1 MAKKISYSFE
11 FFPPNTPEG
20 IKNLKDTRQ
29 QLSAFKPEF
38 YSVTFGAGG
47 STRDLTLETVLEIK
61 QEGLNAVP
69 HISCISSTKAEI
81 KTLLDIY
88 QQHNIKHLIALR
100 GDIPSGSA
108 VSGEFKHANELV
120 SFIRQETND
129 YFHIE
134 VGAYPEYHPEVIS
147 SQIEIQNFKNKV
159 DAGAN
164 SAITQFFFNADAYFR
179 FMDECLIAD
188 INIPIVPGVMPI
200 YNIKQLAR
208 FASNCGAEIPRWL
221 RIKLESYGDDLPSL
235 RSYGVDVISE
245 LCETLIEWD
254 VPSLHF
260 YTLNQAGIIT
270 RIIQNIEGT

>member
-1 MAKKISYSFE
+1 MPRKISYSFE
-11 FFPPNTPEG
+11 FFPPSSPEG
-20 IKNLKDTRQ
+20 VKNSKDTRQ

-61 QEGLNAVP
+61 QEGFNAVP
-69 HISCISSTKAEI
+69 HISGISSTKEEI
-81 KTLLDIY
+81 KTLLDLY
-88 QQHNIKHLIALR
+88 QQHDIKHLVVLR
-100 GDIPSGSA
+100 GDVPHGA
-108 VSGEFKHANELV
+108 VSRGEFKHANELV

-134 VGAYPEYHPEVIS
+134 VGAYPEYHPEAVS
-147 SQIEIQNFKNKV
+147 SQTDIQNFKNKV

-235 RSYGVDVISE
+235 RSYGVDVVSE

-270 RIIQNIEGT
+270 RIIKNIEGT

>member
-11 FFPPNTPEG
+11 FFPPSSPEG
-20 IKNLKDTRQ
+20 IKNSKDTRQ

-61 QEGLNAVP
+61 QEGFNAVP
-69 HISCISSTKAEI
+69 HISGISSTKAEI
-81 KTLLDIY
+81 KTLLDLY
-88 QQHNIKHLIALR
+88 QQHDIKHLVVLR
-100 GDIPSGSA
+100 GDVPHGA
-108 VSGEFKHANELV
+108 VSRGEFKHANELV

-134 VGAYPEYHPEVIS
+134 VGAYPEYHPEAVS
-147 SQIEIQNFKNKV
+147 SQTDIQNFKNKV

-235 RSYGVDVISE
+235 RSYGVDVVSE

-270 RIIQNIEGT
+270 RIIKNIEGT

>member
-1 MAKKISYSFE
+1 MPRKISYSFE
-11 FFPPNTPEG
+11 FFPPSSPEG
-20 IKNLKDTRQ
+20 IKNSKDTRQ

-61 QEGLNAVP
+61 QEGFNAVP
-69 HISCISSTKAEI
+69 HISGISSTKEEI
-81 KTLLDIY
+81 KTLLDLY
-88 QQHNIKHLIALR
+88 QQHDIKHLVVLR
-100 GDIPSGSA
+100 GDVPHGA
-108 VSGEFKHANELV
+108 VSRGEFKHANELV

-134 VGAYPEYHPEVIS
+134 VGAYPEYHPEAVS
-147 SQIEIQNFKNKV
+147 SQTDIQNFKNKV

-235 RSYGVDVISE
+235 RSYGVDVVSE

-270 RIIQNIEGT
+270 RIIKNIEGT

>member
-1 MAKKISYSFE
+1 MPRKISYSFE
-11 FFPPNTPEG
+11 FFPPSSPEG
-20 IKNLKDTRQ
+20 VKNSKDTRQ

-61 QEGLNAVP
+61 QEGFNAVP
-69 HISCISSTKAEI
+69 HISGISSTKAEI
-81 KTLLDIY
+81 KTLLDLY
-88 QQHNIKHLIALR
+88 QQHDIKHLVVLR
-100 GDIPSGSA
+100 GDVPHGA
-108 VSGEFKHANELV
+108 VSRGEFKHANELV

-134 VGAYPEYHPEVIS
+134 VGAYPEYHPEAVS
-147 SQIEIQNFKNKV
+147 SQTDIQNFKNKV

-235 RSYGVDVISE
+235 RSYGVDVVSE

-270 RIIQNIEGT
+270 RIIKNIEGT

>member
-1 MAKKISYSFE
+1 MPRKISYSFE
-11 FFPPNTPEG
+11 FFPPSSPEG
-20 IKNLKDTRQ
+20 IKNSKDTRQ

-61 QEGLNAVP
+61 QEGFNAVP
-69 HISCISSTKAEI
+69 HISGISSTKAEI
-81 KTLLDIY
+81 KTLLDLY
-88 QQHNIKHLIALR
+88 QQHDIKHLVVLR
-100 GDIPSGSA
+100 GDVPHGA
-108 VSGEFKHANELV
+108 VSRGEFKHANELV

-134 VGAYPEYHPEVIS
+134 VGAYPEYHPEAVS
-147 SQIEIQNFKNKV
+147 SQTDIQNFKNKV

-221 RIKLESYGDDLPSL
+221 RIKLESFGDDLPSL
-235 RSYGVDVISE
+235 RSYGVDVVSE

>member
-1 MAKKISYSFE
+1 MPRNISYSFE
-11 FFPPNTPEG
+11 FFPPSSPEG
-20 IKNLKDTRQ
+20 VKNSKDTRQ

-61 QEGLNAVP
+61 QEGFNAVP
-69 HISCISSTKAEI
+69 HISGISSTKVEI
-81 KTLLDIY
+81 KTLLDLY
-88 QQHNIKHLIALR
+88 QQHNIKHLVVLR
-100 GDIPSGSA
+100 GDVPHGA
-108 VSGEFKHANELV
+108 VSRGEFKHANELV

-134 VGAYPEYHPEVIS
+134 VGAYPEYHPEAVS
-147 SQIEIQNFKNKV
+147 SQTDIQNFKNKV

-235 RSYGVDVISE
+235 RSYGVDVVSE

>member
-1 MAKKISYSFE
+1 MPRKVSYSFE
-11 FFPPNTPEG
+11 FFPPSSPEG
-20 IKNLKDTRQ
+20 IKNSKDTRQ
-29 QLSAFKPEF
+29 QLSVFKPEF

-61 QEGLNAVP
+61 QEGFNAVP
-69 HISCISSTKAEI
+69 HISGISSTKAEI
-81 KTLLDIY
+81 KTLLDLY
-88 QQHNIKHLIALR
+88 QQHDIKHLVVLR
-100 GDIPSGSA
+100 GDVPHGA
-108 VSGEFKHANELV
+108 VSRGEFKHANELV

-134 VGAYPEYHPEVIS
+134 VGAYPEYHPEAVS
-147 SQIEIQNFKNKV
+147 SQTDIQNFKNKV

-235 RSYGVDVISE
+235 RSYGVDVVSE

-270 RIIQNIEGT
+270 RIIKNIEGT

>member
-1 MAKKISYSFE
+1 MPRKISYSFE
-11 FFPPNTPEG
+11 FFPPSSPEG
-20 IKNLKDTRQ
+20 IKNSKDTRQ

-61 QEGLNAVP
+61 QEGFNAVP
-69 HISCISSTKAEI
+69 HISGISSTKAEI
-81 KTLLDIY
+81 KTLLDLY
-88 QQHNIKHLIALR
+88 QQHNIKHLVVLR
-100 GDIPSGSA
+100 GDVPHGA
-108 VSGEFKHANELV
+108 VSRGEFKHANELV

-134 VGAYPEYHPEVIS
+134 VGAYPEYHPEAVS
-147 SQIEIQNFKNKV
+147 SQTDIQNFKNKV
-159 DAGAN
+159 NAGAN

-208 FASNCGAEIPRWL
+208 FATNCGAEIPRWL
-221 RIKLESYGDDLPSL
+221 RIKLESYEDDLPSL
-235 RSYGVDVISE
+235 RSYGVDVVSE

>member
-1 MAKKISYSFE
+1 MPKKISYSFE
-11 FFPPNTPEG
+11 FFPPSSPEG
-20 IKNLKDTRQ
+20 IKNSKDTRQ
-29 QLSAFKPEF
+29 QLSVFKPDF

-61 QEGLNAVP
+61 QEGFNAVP
-69 HISCISSTKAEI
+69 HISGISSTKAEI
-81 KTLLDIY
+81 KTLLDLY
-88 QQHNIKHLIALR
+88 QQHNIKHLVVLR
-100 GDIPSGSA
+100 GDVPHGA
-108 VSGEFKHANELV
+108 VSRGEFKHANELV

-134 VGAYPEYHPEVIS
+134 VGAYPEYHPEAVS
-147 SQIEIQNFKNKV
+147 SQMDIQNFKNKV

>member
-1 MAKKISYSFE
+1 MPRKISYSFE
-11 FFPPNTPEG
+11 FFPPSSPEG
-20 IKNLKDTRQ
+20 IKNSKDTRQ

-61 QEGLNAVP
+61 QEGFNAVP
-69 HISCISSTKAEI
+69 HISGISSTKAEI
-81 KTLLDIY
+81 KTLLDLY
-88 QQHNIKHLIALR
+88 QQHDIKHLVVLR
-100 GDIPSGSA
+100 GDVPHGA
-108 VSGEFKHANELV
+108 VSRGEFKHANELV

-134 VGAYPEYHPEVIS
+134 VGAYPEYHPEAVS
-147 SQIEIQNFKNKV
+147 SQMDIQNFKNKV

-208 FASNCGAEIPRWL
+208 FATNCGAEIPRWL

-235 RSYGVDVISE
+235 RSYGVDVVSE

-270 RIIQNIEGT
+270 RIIKNIEGT

>member
-1 MAKKISYSFE
+1 MPKKISYSFE
-11 FFPPNTPEG
+11 FFPPSSPEG
-20 IKNLKDTRQ
+20 IKNSKDTRQ
-29 QLSAFKPEF
+29 QLSVFKPEF

-61 QEGLNAVP
+61 QEGFNAVP
-69 HISCISSTKAEI
+69 HISGISSTKAEI
-81 KTLLDIY
+81 KTLLDLY
-88 QQHNIKHLIALR
+88 QQHNIKHLVVLR
-100 GDIPSGSA
+100 GDVPHGA
-108 VSGEFKHANELV
+108 VSRGEFKHANELV

-134 VGAYPEYHPEVIS
+134 VGAYPEYHPEAVS
-147 SQIEIQNFKNKV
+147 SQMDIQNFKNKV

-270 RIIQNIEGT
+270 RIIQNIEST

>member
-1 MAKKISYSFE
+1 MPKKISYSFE
-11 FFPPNTPEG
+11 FFPPSSPEG
-20 IKNLKDTRQ
+20 IKNSKDTRQ

-61 QEGLNAVP
+61 QEGFNAVP
-69 HISCISSTKAEI
+69 HISGISSTKAEI

-159 DAGAN
+159 NAGAN

-235 RSYGVDVISE
+235 RSYGVDVVSE
-245 LCETLIEWD
+245 LCETLIAWD

-270 RIIQNIEGT
+270 RIIQNIESS

>member
-1 MAKKISYSFE
+1 MPKKISYSFE
-11 FFPPNTPEG
+11 FFPPSSPEG
-20 IKNLKDTRQ
+20 IKNSKDTRQ

-61 QEGLNAVP
+61 QEGFNAVP
-69 HISCISSTKAEI
+69 HISGISSTKAEI
-81 KTLLDIY
+81 KTLLDLY
-88 QQHNIKHLIALR
+88 QQHNIKHLVVLR
-100 GDIPSGSA
+100 GDVPHGA
-108 VSGEFKHANELV
+108 VSRGEFKHANELV

-134 VGAYPEYHPEVIS
+134 VGAYPEYHPEAVS
-147 SQIEIQNFKNKV
+147 SQTDIQNFKNKV

-208 FASNCGAEIPRWL
+208 FATNCGAEIPRWL

-235 RSYGVDVISE
+235 RSYGVDVVSE

>member
-20 IKNLKDTRQ
+20 IKNLADTHR
-29 QLSAFKPEF
+29 QLSVFSPAF

-47 STRDLTLETVLEIK
+47 HTRDGTLEAVLRIK
-61 QEGLNAVP
+61 EEGFNAVP
-69 HISCISSTKAEI
+69 HISGISSTKAEI

-88 QQHNIKHLIALR
+88 QQHDINHLVTLR
-100 GDIPSGSA
+100 GDVPVGQIA
-108 VSGEFKHANELV
+108 RGEFKYASELV
-120 SFIRQETND
+120 SFVRQETKD
-129 YFHIE
+129 YFHID
-134 VGAYPEYHPEVIS
+134 VAAYPEYHPEAAS
-147 SQIEIQNFKNKV
+147 AQIDIKNFKKKV

-179 FMDECLIAD
+179 FMDECLLAD
-188 INIPIVPGVMPI
+188 IDVPIIPGIMPI

-221 RIKLESYGDDLPSL
+221 RMKLEDYGDDLPSL
-235 RSYGVDVISE
+235 RSFGVDVISE
-245 LCETLIEWD
+245 LCETLIAWD

-260 YTLNQAGIIT
+260 YTINQAGIIS
-270 RIIQNIEGT
+270 RIIKNLESD

>member
-1 MAKKISYSFE
+1 MPRKVSYSFE
-11 FFPPNTPEG
+11 FFPPSSPEG
-20 IKNLKDTRQ
+20 IKNSKDTRQ

-61 QEGLNAVP
+61 QEGFNAVP
-69 HISCISSTKAEI
+69 HISGISSTKAEI
-81 KTLLDIY
+81 KTLLDLY
-88 QQHNIKHLIALR
+88 QQHNIKHLVVLR
-100 GDIPSGSA
+100 GDLPHGAAPI
-108 VSGEFKHANELV
+108 GEFKYAHELV

-134 VGAYPEYHPEVIS
+134 VGAYPEYHPEAVS
-147 SQIEIQNFKNKV
+147 SQTDIQNFKNKV

-235 RSYGVDVISE
+235 RSYGVDVVSE

-270 RIIQNIEGT
+270 RIIKNIEGT

>member
-1 MAKKISYSFE
+1 MPKKISYSFE
-11 FFPPNTPEG
+11 FFPPSSPEG
-20 IKNLKDTRQ
+20 IKNSKDARQ

-61 QEGLNAVP
+61 QEGFNAVP
-69 HISCISSTKAEI
+69 HISGISSTKAEI
-81 KTLLDIY
+81 KTLLDLY
-88 QQHNIKHLIALR
+88 QQHNIKHLVVLR
-100 GDIPSGSA
+100 GDVPHGA
-108 VSGEFKHANELV
+108 VSRGEFKHANELV

-134 VGAYPEYHPEVIS
+134 VGAYPEYHPEAVS
-147 SQIEIQNFKNKV
+147 SQTDIQNFKNKV

-235 RSYGVDVISE
+235 RSYGVDVVSE

>member
-1 MAKKISYSFE
+1 MPRKISYSFE
-11 FFPPNTPEG
+11 FFPPSSPEG
-20 IKNLKDTRQ
+20 IKNSKDTRQ

-61 QEGLNAVP
+61 QEGFSAVP
-69 HISCISSTKAEI
+69 HISGISSTKAEI
-81 KTLLDIY
+81 KTLLDLY
-88 QQHNIKHLIALR
+88 QQHDIKHLVVLR
-100 GDIPSGSA
+100 GDVPHGA
-108 VSGEFKHANELV
+108 VSRGEFKHANELV

-134 VGAYPEYHPEVIS
+134 VGAYPEYHPEAVS
-147 SQIEIQNFKNKV
+147 SQTDIQNFKNKV

-235 RSYGVDVISE
+235 RSYGVDVVSE

-270 RIIQNIEGT
+270 RIIKNIEGT

>member
-1 MAKKISYSFE
+1 MPRKISYSFE
-11 FFPPNTPEG
+11 FFPPSSPEG
-20 IKNLKDTRQ
+20 VKNSKDTRQ

-61 QEGLNAVP
+61 QEGFSAVP
-69 HISCISSTKAEI
+69 HISGISSTKAEI
-81 KTLLDIY
+81 KTLLDLY
-88 QQHNIKHLIALR
+88 QQHDIKHLVVLR
-100 GDIPSGSA
+100 GDVPHGA
-108 VSGEFKHANELV
+108 VSRGEFKHANELV

-134 VGAYPEYHPEVIS
+134 VGAYPEYHPEAVS
-147 SQIEIQNFKNKV
+147 SQTDIQNFKNKV

-235 RSYGVDVISE
+235 RSYGVDVVSE

-270 RIIQNIEGT
+270 RIIKNIEGT

>member
-1 MAKKISYSFE
+1 MPRKISYSFE
-11 FFPPNTPEG
+11 FFPPSSPEG
-20 IKNLKDTRQ
+20 IKNSKDTRQ

-61 QEGLNAVP
+61 QEGFNAVP
-69 HISCISSTKAEI
+69 HISGISSTKAEI
-81 KTLLDIY
+81 KTLLDLY
-88 QQHNIKHLIALR
+88 QQHNIKHLVVLR
-100 GDIPSGSA
+100 GDVPHGA
-108 VSGEFKHANELV
+108 VSRGEFKHANELV

-134 VGAYPEYHPEVIS
+134 VGAYPEYHPEAVS
-147 SQIEIQNFKNKV
+147 SQTDIQNFKNKV

-235 RSYGVDVISE
+235 RSYGVDVVSE

>member
-1 MAKKISYSFE
+1 MSKKISYSFE
-11 FFPPNTPEG
+11 FFPPSSPEG
-20 IKNLKDTRQ
+20 IKNSKDTRQ
-29 QLSAFKPEF
+29 QLSVFKPDF

-61 QEGLNAVP
+61 QEGFNAVP
-69 HISCISSTKAEI
+69 HISGISSTKAEI
-81 KTLLDIY
+81 KTLLDLY
-88 QQHNIKHLIALR
+88 QQHNIKHLVVLR
-100 GDIPSGSA
+100 GDVPHGA
-108 VSGEFKHANELV
+108 VSRGEFKHANELV

-134 VGAYPEYHPEVIS
+134 VGAYPEYHPEAVS
-147 SQIEIQNFKNKV
+147 SQMDIQNFKNKV

-270 RIIQNIEGT
+270 RIIQNIEST

>member
-1 MAKKISYSFE
+1 MPRKVSYSFE
-11 FFPPNTPEG
+11 FFPPSSPEG
-20 IKNLKDTRQ
+20 IKNSKDTRQ

-61 QEGLNAVP
+61 QEGFNAVP
-69 HISCISSTKAEI
+69 HISGISSTKAEI
-81 KTLLDIY
+81 KTLLDLY
-88 QQHNIKHLIALR
+88 QQHDIKHLVVLR
-100 GDIPSGSA
+100 GDVPHGA
-108 VSGEFKHANELV
+108 VSRGEFKHANELV

-134 VGAYPEYHPEVIS
+134 VGAYPEYHPEAVS
-147 SQIEIQNFKNKV
+147 SQTDIQNFKNKV

-235 RSYGVDVISE
+235 RSYGVDVVSE

-254 VPSLHF
+254 VPSLNF

-270 RIIQNIEGT
+270 RIIKNIEGT

>member
-1 MAKKISYSFE
+1 MPRKVSYSFE
-11 FFPPNTPEG
+11 FFPPSSPEG
-20 IKNLKDTRQ
+20 IKNSKDTRQ

-61 QEGLNAVP
+61 QEGFNAVP
-69 HISCISSTKAEI
+69 HISGISSTKEEI
-81 KTLLDIY
+81 KTLLDLY
-88 QQHNIKHLIALR
+88 QQHNIKHLVVLR
-100 GDIPSGSA
+100 GDVPHGA
-108 VSGEFKHANELV
+108 VSRGEFKHANELV

-134 VGAYPEYHPEVIS
+134 VGAYPEYHPEAVS
-147 SQIEIQNFKNKV
+147 SQTDIQNFKNKV

-235 RSYGVDVISE
+235 RSYGVDVVSE

-270 RIIQNIEGT
+270 RIIKNIEGT

>member
-1 MAKKISYSFE
+1 MPKKISYSFE
-11 FFPPNTPEG
+11 FFPPSSPEG
-20 IKNLKDTRQ
+20 IKNSKDTRQ
-29 QLSAFKPEF
+29 QLSVFKPEF

-61 QEGLNAVP
+61 QEGFDAVP
-69 HISCISSTKAEI
+69 HISGISSTKAEI
-81 KTLLDIY
+81 KTLLDLY
-88 QQHNIKHLIALR
+88 QQHNIKHLVVLR
-100 GDIPSGSA
+100 GDVPHGA
-108 VSGEFKHANELV
+108 VSRGEFKHANELV

-134 VGAYPEYHPEVIS
+134 VGAYPEYHPEAVS
-147 SQIEIQNFKNKV
+147 SQMDIQNFKNKV

-270 RIIQNIEGT
+270 RIIQNIEST

>member
-1 MAKKISYSFE
+1 MPRKVSYSFE
-11 FFPPNTPEG
+11 FFPPSSPEG
-20 IKNLKDTRQ
+20 IKNSKDTRQ

-61 QEGLNAVP
+61 QEGFNAVP
-69 HISCISSTKAEI
+69 HISGISSTKAEI
-81 KTLLDIY
+81 KTLLDLY
-88 QQHNIKHLIALR
+88 QQHDIKHLVVLR
-100 GDIPSGSA
+100 GDVPHGA
-108 VSGEFKHANELV
+108 VSRGEFKHANELV

-134 VGAYPEYHPEVIS
+134 VGAYPEYHPEAVS
-147 SQIEIQNFKNKV
+147 SQMDIQNFKNKV

-235 RSYGVDVISE
+235 RSYGVDVVSE

-270 RIIQNIEGT
+270 RIIKNIEGT

>member
-1 MAKKISYSFE
+1 MPRKVSYSFE
-11 FFPPNTPEG
+11 FFPPSSPEG
-20 IKNLKDTRQ
+20 IKNSKDTRQ

-61 QEGLNAVP
+61 QEGFNAVP
-69 HISCISSTKAEI
+69 HISGISSTKAEI
-81 KTLLDIY
+81 KTLLDLY
-88 QQHNIKHLIALR
+88 QQHNIKHLVVLR
-100 GDIPSGSA
+100 GDVPHGA
-108 VSGEFKHANELV
+108 VSRGEFKHANELV

-134 VGAYPEYHPEVIS
+134 VGAYPEYHPEAVS
-147 SQIEIQNFKNKV
+147 SQTDIQNFKNKV

-208 FASNCGAEIPRWL
+208 FASNCGAEIPRCL

-235 RSYGVDVISE
+235 RSYGVDVVSE

-270 RIIQNIEGT
+270 RIIKNIEGT

>member
-1 MAKKISYSFE
+1 MPRKVSYSFE
-11 FFPPNTPEG
+11 FFPPSSPEG
-20 IKNLKDTRQ
+20 VKNSKDTRQ

-61 QEGLNAVP
+61 QEGFNAVP
-69 HISCISSTKAEI
+69 HISGISSTKAEI
-81 KTLLDIY
+81 KTLLDLY
-88 QQHNIKHLIALR
+88 QQHNIKHLVVLR
-100 GDIPSGSA
+100 GDVPHGA
-108 VSGEFKHANELV
+108 VSRGEFKHANELV

-134 VGAYPEYHPEVIS
+134 VGAYPEYHPEAVS
-147 SQIEIQNFKNKV
+147 SQTDIQNFKNKV

-235 RSYGVDVISE
+235 RSYGVDVVSE

>member
-47 STRDLTLETVLEIK
+47 STRDRTLETVLEIK

-235 RSYGVDVISE
+235 RSYGVDVVSE
-245 LCETLIEWD
+245 LCETLIAWD

-270 RIIQNIEGT
+270 RIIQNIESS

>member
-1 MAKKISYSFE
+1 MPRKISYSFE
-11 FFPPNTPEG
+11 FFPPSSPEG
-20 IKNLKDTRQ
+20 IKNSKDTRQ

-61 QEGLNAVP
+61 QEGFNAVP
-69 HISCISSTKAEI
+69 HISGISSTKVEI
-81 KTLLDIY
+81 KTLLDLY
-88 QQHNIKHLIALR
+88 QQHDIKHLVVLR
-100 GDIPSGSA
+100 GDVPHGA
-108 VSGEFKHANELV
+108 VSRGEFKHANELV

-134 VGAYPEYHPEVIS
+134 VGAYPEYHPEAVS
-147 SQIEIQNFKNKV
+147 SQTDIQNFKNKV

-235 RSYGVDVISE
+235 RSYGVDVVSE

-270 RIIQNIEGT
+270 RIIKNIEGT

>member
-1 MAKKISYSFE
+1 MPRKISYSFE
-11 FFPPNTPEG
+11 FFPPSSPEG
-20 IKNLKDTRQ
+20 IKNSKDTRQ

-61 QEGLNAVP
+61 QEGFNAVP
-69 HISCISSTKAEI
+69 HISGISSTKAEI
-81 KTLLDIY
+81 KTLLDLY
-88 QQHNIKHLIALR
+88 QQHDIKHLVVLR
-100 GDIPSGSA
+100 GDVPHGA
-108 VSGEFKHANELV
+108 VSRGEFKHANELV

-134 VGAYPEYHPEVIS
+134 VGAYPEYHPEAVS
-147 SQIEIQNFKNKV
+147 SQTDIQNFKNKV

-235 RSYGVDVISE
+235 RSYGVDVVSE

-270 RIIQNIEGT
+270 RIIKNIEGN

>member
-1 MAKKISYSFE
+1 MPRKISYSFE
-11 FFPPNTPEG
+11 FFPPSSPEG
-20 IKNLKDTRQ
+20 IKNSKDTRQ

-61 QEGLNAVP
+61 QEGFNAVP
-69 HISCISSTKAEI
+69 HISGISSTKAEI
-81 KTLLDIY
+81 KTLLDLY
-88 QQHNIKHLIALR
+88 QQHDIKHLVVLR
-100 GDIPSGSA
+100 GDVPHGA
-108 VSGEFKHANELV
+108 VSRGEFKHANELV

-134 VGAYPEYHPEVIS
+134 VGAYPEYHPEAVS
-147 SQIEIQNFKNKV
+147 SQTDIQNFKNKV

-235 RSYGVDVISE
+235 RSYGVDVVSE

>member
-1 MAKKISYSFE
+1 MPKKISYSFE
-11 FFPPNTPEG
+11 FFPPSSPEG
-20 IKNLKDTRQ
+20 IKNSKDTRQ

-61 QEGLNAVP
+61 QEGFNAVP
-69 HISCISSTKAEI
+69 HISGISSTKAEI
-81 KTLLDIY
+81 KTLLDLY
-88 QQHNIKHLIALR
+88 QQHNIKHLVVLR
-100 GDIPSGSA
+100 GDVPHGA
-108 VSGEFKHANELV
+108 VSRGEFKHANELV

-134 VGAYPEYHPEVIS
+134 VGAYPEYHPEAVS
-147 SQIEIQNFKNKV
+147 SQTDIQNFKNKV

-235 RSYGVDVISE
+235 RSYGVDVVSE

-270 RIIQNIEGT
+270 RIIKNIEGT

>member
-1 MAKKISYSFE
+1 MPRKISYSFE
-11 FFPPNTPEG
+11 FFPPSSPEG
-20 IKNLKDTRQ
+20 IKNSKDTRQ

-61 QEGLNAVP
+61 QEGFNAVP
-69 HISCISSTKAEI
+69 HISGISSTKAEI
-81 KTLLDIY
+81 KTLLDLY
-88 QQHNIKHLIALR
+88 QQHDIKHLVVLR
-100 GDIPSGSA
+100 GDVPHGA
-108 VSGEFKHANELV
+108 VSRGEFKHANELV

-134 VGAYPEYHPEVIS
+134 VGAYPEYHPEAVS
-147 SQIEIQNFKNKV
+147 SQTDIQNFKNKV

-188 INIPIVPGVMPI
+188 IDIPIVPGVMPI

-235 RSYGVDVISE
+235 RSYGVDVVSE

-270 RIIQNIEGT
+270 RIIKNIEGT

>member
-1 MAKKISYSFE
+1 MPKKISYSFE
-11 FFPPNTPEG
+11 FFPPSSPEG
-20 IKNLKDTRQ
+20 IKNSKDTRQ
-29 QLSAFKPEF
+29 QLSVFKPEF

-61 QEGLNAVP
+61 QEGFNAVP
-69 HISCISSTKAEI
+69 HISGISSTKAEI
-81 KTLLDIY
+81 KTLLDLY
-88 QQHNIKHLIALR
+88 QQHNIKHLVVLR
-100 GDIPSGSA
+100 GDVPHGA
-108 VSGEFKHANELV
+108 VSRGEFKHANELV

-134 VGAYPEYHPEVIS
+134 VGAYPEYHPEAVS
-147 SQIEIQNFKNKV
+147 SQTDIQNFKNKV

-208 FASNCGAEIPRWL
+208 FATNCGAEIPRWL

-235 RSYGVDVISE
+235 RSYGVDVVSE

>member
-1 MAKKISYSFE
+1 MPRKVSYSFE
-11 FFPPNTPEG
+11 FFPPSSPEG
-20 IKNLKDTRQ
+20 IKNSKDTRQ

-61 QEGLNAVP
+61 QEGFNAVP
-69 HISCISSTKAEI
+69 HISGISSTKAEI
-81 KTLLDIY
+81 KTLLDLY
-88 QQHNIKHLIALR
+88 QQHDIKHLVVLR
-100 GDIPSGSA
+100 GDVPHGA
-108 VSGEFKHANELV
+108 VSRGEFKHANELV

-134 VGAYPEYHPEVIS
+134 VGAYPEYHPEAVS
-147 SQIEIQNFKNKV
+147 SQTDIQNFKNKV

-235 RSYGVDVISE
+235 RSYGVDVVSE

-270 RIIQNIEGT
+270 RIIKNIEGT

>member
-20 IKNLKDTRQ
+20 IKNLADTRKK
-29 QLSAFKPEF
+29 LSVFKPEF

-47 STRDLTLETVLEIK
+47 STRDRTLETVLEIK
-61 QEGLNAVP
+61 QEGFNAVP

-108 VSGEFKHANELV
+108 ACGEFKHANELV

-159 DAGAN
+159 NAGAN

-188 INIPIVPGVMPI
+188 IDIPIVPGVMPI

-235 RSYGVDVISE
+235 RSYGVDVVSE
-245 LCETLIEWD
+245 LCETLIAWD

-270 RIIQNIEGT
+270 RIIQNIESS

>member
-1 MAKKISYSFE
+1 MPRKVSYSFE
-11 FFPPNTPEG
+11 FFPPSSPEG
-20 IKNLKDTRQ
+20 VKNSKDTRQ

-61 QEGLNAVP
+61 QEGFNAVP
-69 HISCISSTKAEI
+69 HISGISSTKAEI
-81 KTLLDIY
+81 KTLLDLY
-88 QQHNIKHLIALR
+88 QQHNIKHLVVLR
-100 GDIPSGSA
+100 GDVPHGA
-108 VSGEFKHANELV
+108 VSRGEFKHANELV

-134 VGAYPEYHPEVIS
+134 VGAYPEYHPEAVS
-147 SQIEIQNFKNKV
+147 SQMDIQNFKNKV

-235 RSYGVDVISE
+235 RSYGVDVVSE

-270 RIIQNIEGT
+270 RIIKNIEGT

>member
-1 MAKKISYSFE
+1 MAKKVSYSFE

-20 IKNLKDTRQ
+20 IKNLADTRQ

-47 STRDLTLETVLEIK
+47 STRDRTLETVLEIK
-61 QEGLNAVP
+61 NEGFNAVP
-69 HISCISSTKAEI
+69 HISGISSTKIEI
-81 KTLLDIY
+81 KTLLNQY
-88 QQHNIKHLIALR
+88 QQHGIKHLVALR
-100 GDIPSGSA
+100 GDVPQGEIA
-108 VSGEFKHANELV
+108 SGEFKHANELV

-134 VGAYPEYHPEVIS
+134 VAAYPEYHPEATS
-147 SQIEIQNFKNKV
+147 AQIDIQNFKNKV
-159 DAGAN
+159 AAGAN

-188 INIPIVPGVMPI
+188 IDIPIIPGVMPI

-235 RSYGVDVISE
+235 RSFGVDVISE
-245 LCETLIEWD
+245 LCETLVSWD

-260 YTLNQAGIIT
+260 YTLNQAGIIS
-270 RIIQNIEGT
+270 RIIQNIEGN